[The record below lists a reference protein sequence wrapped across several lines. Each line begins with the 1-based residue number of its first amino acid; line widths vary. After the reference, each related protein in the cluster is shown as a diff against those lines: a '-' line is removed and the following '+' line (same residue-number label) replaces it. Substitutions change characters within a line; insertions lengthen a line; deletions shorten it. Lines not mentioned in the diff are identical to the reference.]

1 MKRDRFSYRGSYLC
15 YVLIYFFAYFAMAAF
30 SAVLSM
36 YLTGIGKSATEM
48 SLIVSASGLFSFAL
62 LPFSGYLCDKVNRPR
77 LTSMIFLFCMGVTAL
92 IFSQC
97 RQVWALFL
105 LDGLLM
111 SFYNSA
117 NAVAERL
124 ATASRYRYGTLRVWG
139 TFGYAAGAQAA
150 GVAVQSFPP
159 IVLFSLVF
167 AAALM
172 AAVGFAG
179 AESVPLPSQPE
190 ESETKKSGGVSSF
203 LKNPQFLLLLVIV
216 FLCAGSS
223 AVNSNYVT
231 LLLSQLGVPAGGV
244 GTALLVSTLV
254 EIPIILFSNKFMD
267 RLSTKTLLFL
277 TSCLFLLQYGCY
289 GFFDSAWAVLAVM
302 ILLKAI
308 ASTLMVMTFL
318 KAVRNLAPP
327 ELTTTGL
334 AVVNSSS
341 NLGAIVLQNAG
352 GAVVGLSD
360 IHTLFFCLAGLMALA
375 LALSLLLKVKNDQK
389 VFA

>member
-1 MKRDRFSYRGSYLC
+1 MKHDRFSYRGSYLC
-15 YVLIYFFAYFAMAAF
+15 YVLIYFFSYFAMASF

-36 YLTGIGKSATEM
+36 YLTGIGKSASEM
-48 SLIVSASGLFSFAL
+48 SLIVSASGLFSFAV
-62 LPFSGYLCDKVNRPR
+62 LPFTGYLCDKVNRPR
-77 LTSMIFLFCMGVTAL
+77 LTSMFFLVCMGVTAL

-124 ATASRYRYGTLRVWG
+124 ATAGRYRYGTLRVWG

-150 GVAVQSFPP
+150 GLAVQSFPP

-167 AAALM
+167 ISALI

-179 AESVPLPSQPE
+179 AENAPLSSQPE
-190 ESETKKSGGVSSF
+190 KGKKSGGVSSF
-203 LKNPQFLLLLVIV
+203 LKNPQLLLLLVIV
-216 FLCAGSS
+216 FLCAGGS

-244 GTALLVSTLV
+244 GTALFVSTLV

-267 RLSTKTLLFL
+267 RLSIKTLFAL
-277 TSCLFLLQYGCY
+277 TCCLFILQYGCY
-289 GFFDSAWAVLAVM
+289 GFFDSAWAVLTVM
-302 ILLKAI
+302 ILIKAI

-334 AVVNSSS
+334 SVVNSSS
-341 NLGAIVLQNAG
+341 SLGGIVLQNAG
-352 GAVVGLSD
+352 GATAGAFG
-360 IHTLFFCLAGLMALA
+360 IHTLFFCLAGLMVLA
-375 LALSLLLKVKNDQK
+375 LVLSLLLKVRNDQK